1 MPRRSVASWVSLDTQ
16 GPCFCPLR
24 LFPLP
29 SGNVKSQHCRHP
41 SHSTRQRALSA
52 PLRPAVI
59 CAVHCDLQRAR
70 AARLWP
76 PIPAF
81 AVVAC
86 SLPMPLPSC
95 NRRCNRRRRCCG
107 SSRCCRRR
115 CCCHRCRHRRSVAAA
130 PARQLRRCCISIG
143 RKAHASC
150 ATRSSAGARA
160 RCLKGKGKGMP
171 PTRLRADHCSMVT

>member
-76 PIPAF
+76 PF
-81 AVVAC
+81 
-86 SLPMPLPSC
+86 PSC
-95 NRRCNRRRRCCG
+95 RL
-107 SSRCCRRR
+107 SPAVSRCC
-115 CCCHRCRHRRSVAAA
+115 CPAATADATAAA
-130 PARQLRRCCISIG
+130 AAAEAAAAAVASAATDAAIAAASSLLPP
-143 RKAHASC
+143 ASC
-150 ATRSSAGARA
+150 AAAAASHWAQRA
-160 RCLKGKGKGMP
+160 RTHP
-171 PTRLRADHCSMVT
+171 VQRAAQQGRRGGA